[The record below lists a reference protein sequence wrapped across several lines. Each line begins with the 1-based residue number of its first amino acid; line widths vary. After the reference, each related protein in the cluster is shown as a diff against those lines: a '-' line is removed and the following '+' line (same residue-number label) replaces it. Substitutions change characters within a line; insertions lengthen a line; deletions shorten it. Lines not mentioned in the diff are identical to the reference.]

1 MDRAWLR
8 RALSTDLAIDLGTA
22 NTVVFARGEGI
33 VINEPSIVAM
43 RRADHAVIAVGREAK
58 AMLGRTPGNIL
69 AVRPLKDGVI
79 ADVEVTE
86 KMLGYFIKNLQGARA
101 LFRPRVVIGVPS
113 SITQV
118 ERRAVRDSVMH
129 AGARQVYLIHAPVA
143 AALGAGLPIQEP
155 GGNVIVDI
163 GGGTTEVAVISLA
176 GVVYGNAVR
185 GAGDAMD
192 EKIVE
197 HLRKHHNLLIGEL
210 RAEEVKIALA
220 SAWPVG
226 ERRTMEV
233 NGRDLGAG
241 LPKTV
246 TITDEEIREAL
257 GESVTR
263 IIETIRTCLEQTLPE
278 LAADIVDKGI
288 VLTGGGALL
297 RGLDLRL
304 HHETQLP
311 VRVADDPLV
320 CGALGVGKILEEID
334 LWKKVATPI

>member
-1 MDRAWLR
+1 M
-8 RALSTDLAIDLGTA
+8 
-22 NTVVFARGEGI
+22 
-33 VINEPSIVAM
+33 
-43 RRADHAVIAVGREAK
+43 
-58 AMLGRTPGNIL
+58 
-69 AVRPLKDGVI
+69 
-79 ADVEVTE
+79 
-86 KMLGYFIKNLQGARA
+86 
-101 LFRPRVVIGVPS
+101 
-113 SITQV
+113 
-118 ERRAVRDSVMH
+118 
-129 AGARQVYLIHAPVA
+129 
-143 AALGAGLPIQEP
+143 
-155 GGNVIVDI
+155 IVDI

-176 GVVYGNAVR
+176 GVVYCNAVR

-197 HLRKHHNLLIGEL
+197 HLRKHHNLLIGER

-226 ERRTMEV
+226 ERRTIEV

-263 IIETIRTCLEQTLPE
+263 LIETIRTRLEQTLPE

>member
-1 MDRAWLR
+1 M
-8 RALSTDLAIDLGTA
+8 
-22 NTVVFARGEGI
+22 
-33 VINEPSIVAM
+33 
-43 RRADHAVIAVGREAK
+43 
-58 AMLGRTPGNIL
+58 
-69 AVRPLKDGVI
+69 
-79 ADVEVTE
+79 EVT
-86 KMLGYFIKNLQGARA
+86 
-101 LFRPRVVIGVPS
+101 
-113 SITQV
+113 
-118 ERRAVRDSVMH
+118 
-129 AGARQVYLIHAPVA
+129 
-143 AALGAGLPIQEP
+143 
-155 GGNVIVDI
+155 
-163 GGGTTEVAVISLA
+163 
-176 GVVYGNAVR
+176 
-185 GAGDAMD
+185 
-192 EKIVE
+192 
-197 HLRKHHNLLIGEL
+197 
-210 RAEEVKIALA
+210 
-220 SAWPVG
+220 
-226 ERRTMEV
+226 
-233 NGRDLGAG
+233 GRDLGAG